1 MNFNKVF
8 LAGNITRDVTLKH
21 LSGGTTVAE
30 FGMACNR
37 KWKAP
42 SGEDREEVCFVDCSA
57 FAKTGELINQYFAKG
72 KPIFVE
78 GRLKLDQWDDKQ
90 TGTKRS
96 KISVVVDLFQFVGS
110 PREAD
115 GQDAP
120 PPTERPRSNQPPARP
135 AQRPPAARRPASFL
149 PPGDV
154 GEGQFT
160 DDEIPF

>member
-21 LSGGTTVAE
+21 LSGGGVVAE